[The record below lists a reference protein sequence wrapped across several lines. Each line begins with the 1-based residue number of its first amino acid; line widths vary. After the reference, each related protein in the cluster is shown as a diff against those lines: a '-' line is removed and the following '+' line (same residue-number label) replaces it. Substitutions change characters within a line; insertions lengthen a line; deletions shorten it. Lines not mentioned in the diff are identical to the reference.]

1 MQSQRPIAAED
12 NEMRPP
18 GTAQSAAMT
27 QRSSGVPLA
36 AAGFFGRLRPYSGQT
51 IATTASE
58 TSERGFQ
65 NLGGRKIESVLTS
78 GGSGYGDPRPA
89 GAKET
94 LSGSSFYRDSQGF
107 YGGPGYPVSTAGA
120 AGVASSATAMG
131 AAGPSGQSSAPTER
145 DKEVAVMRPGPARTP
160 VTLQSGFAVP
170 GILRGTSTP
179 PRTPPP
185 PPRPRDG
192 VGRSHPSLDG
202 SRGSRFTENVG

>member
-1 MQSQRPIAAED
+1 MQSQRSIAAGD

-78 GGSGYGDPRPA
+78 GGTGYGEPGPA

-107 YGGPGYPVSTAGA
+107 YGGPGSSVATAGT
-120 AGVASSATAMG
+120 AGVGSA
-131 AAGPSGQSSAPTER
+131 AAGPSGQGSIPTAR

-170 GILRGTSTP
+170 GVPRAAPTPANTP
-179 PRTPPP
+179 PPPP

-192 VGRSHPSLDG
+192 VGRSHPSFDG
-202 SRGSRFTENVG
+202 SRGSRFTEDVG